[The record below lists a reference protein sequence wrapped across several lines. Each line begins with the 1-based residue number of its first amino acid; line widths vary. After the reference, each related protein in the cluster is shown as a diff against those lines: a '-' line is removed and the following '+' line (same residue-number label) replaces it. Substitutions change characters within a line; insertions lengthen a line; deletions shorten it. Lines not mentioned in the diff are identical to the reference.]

1 MARQSVW
8 SNLEVQK
15 LLTEFV
21 PVADEVWGLQH
32 RKDPESQLFNKIAEQ
47 GHYAGRTVPTDTRQ
61 GTYAAA
67 PSGVLLASIN
77 SNSPQAMADMLRRAL
92 NKWNSLSESERYLA
106 EQLPPET
113 GRGRPEARY
122 PSDGLVLR
130 ETVRD
135 LPRELTTAADWRAR
149 AWNKDYAWFKKD
161 EARSFLP
168 SALKTGESQSVPR
181 ALIVRL
187 ARFNMI
193 DTVRGQSPNYPESA
207 IQKVELSTTVEKV
220 EGSKVRVTFSGAAK
234 AEQQGNWAI
243 AGYRDM
249 NNPSS
254 QKRGYDLQLA
264 GVATWDTSKEK
275 FLKFELVAAGTRW
288 GATQY
293 NGRHDDPGPAPIGYL
308 YELASD
314 APHDKVPPSEFWGY
328 GWR

>member
-8 SNLEVQK
+8 SNPEVQK
-15 LLTEFV
+15 LLAEFV
-21 PVADEVWGLQH
+21 PAADEVWGLQH

-47 GHYAGRTVPTDTRQ
+47 GHYAGRTTPTDTRQ

-77 SNSPQAMADMLRRAL
+77 SNSAQAMADMLRRAL
-92 NKWNSLSESERYLA
+92 NKWNSMPESERYLA

-113 GRGRPEARY
+113 GKGRPEARY
-122 PSDGLVLR
+122 PKDGLVLR

-135 LPRELTTAADWRAR
+135 LPREQTSGDWRAR

-168 SALKTGESQSVPR
+168 SLLKAGESNSVPR
-181 ALIVRL
+181 PILMRL

-193 DTVRGQSPNYPESA
+193 DTVRGQSFNYPENA
-207 IQKVELSTTVEKV
+207 IQKVELVSTIEKV
-220 EGSKVRVTFSGAAK
+220 AGTNVEVRFVGVAK
-234 AEQQGNWAI
+234 AEQEGTWPI
-243 AGYRDM
+243 AGYQDM
-249 NNPSS
+249 NKPTQ
-254 QKRGYDLQLA
+254 QKRGYDFELA
-264 GVATWDTSKEK
+264 GVATWDTAKDR
-275 FLKFELVAAGTRW
+275 FVKFELVAAGKRW

-293 NGRHDDPGPAPIGYL
+293 NGRSDDPGPAPIGYL
-308 YELASD
+308 YQIASD
-314 APHDKVPPSEFWGY
+314 APHDKVPPSEFWSY